1 MTEAEAYTHSG
12 VGVVAINHDARTAV
26 DRALHKARVSA
37 YPPGE
42 FVGQE
47 SFMRASDILRLAEH
61 AGIGPGT
68 SVLDACCGVGGPGVL
83 IARQFGCS
91 YHGVDASAS
100 AVRIARAR
108 ARDLDCRFD
117 VARLPPLPP
126 GAYDVVLL
134 FETMLAFPDK
144 RSLLRNISS
153 ALPQGGRFVFTVEEG
168 EPLSERERR
177 SIPDSGTVWLTPLR
191 ELQSHLQAARMTVT
205 LQVDCGHAHQVI
217 AQRLYDELSTN
228 ATDIARHLGAETLN
242 SLLTAHRL
250 WSDWLRIGRVRKF
263 ALVAQRT
270 SELIDGDLTPGDDR

>member
-1 MTEAEAYTHSG
+1 VTDGTGEAHSG
-12 VGVVAINHDARTAV
+12 VVVGAKNHDGRDAY
-26 DRALHKARVSA
+26 DRALHKTRLSA

-47 SFMRASDILRLAEH
+47 SFMRASDILRLAER
-61 AGIGPGT
+61 AEIGPGT
-68 SVLDACCGVGGPGVL
+68 SVLDLCCGVGGPGVL

-108 ARDLDCRFD
+108 ARGLNCRFD
-117 VARLPPLPP
+117 VAQIPPLPP
-126 GAYDVVLL
+126 GAYDVVVL

-144 RSLLRNISS
+144 RNLLRHIGA
-153 ALPQGGRFVFTVEEG
+153 ALTQGGRFVFTVEEG
-168 EPLSERERR
+168 EPLTEQERTSMPE
-177 SIPDSGTVWLTPLR
+177 SSTVWLTPLNN
-191 ELQSHLQAARMTVT
+191 LQSHLRATGMTVT
-205 LQVDCGHAHQVI
+205 LQVDCSHIHQMI
-217 AQRLYDELSTN
+217 AQRLYDEFSAD
-228 ATDIARHLGAETLN
+228 ATDIGRRLGAETLD

-270 SELIDGDLTPGDDR
+270 SAVIDGN